1 MASALLNYAQLSGSS
16 DGSQEEFYRQER
28 VAVVVETG
36 ITMGSSVIQLILFG
50 IIIFR
55 ERRGLHWKA
64 FTAPINL
71 LLLSMITSNCAQF
84 AFFYL
89 KKVTTS
95 DSTSQVLYLTMNE
108 IMIACLQTGIVVYSW
123 YRGLPVIEIVLP
135 VTVKP
140 LTWTVYLYPA
150 IQLARVGLC
159 IAAMDKSSSHF
170 NRINAVRN
178 VVFIIGD
185 VIMVFF
191 DMFVL
196 TCYLKY
202 LRRTAPMDYAAMHIN
217 HLKILAR
224 YGVCSGVLAIFW
236 FSSFFVSYFVPVNP
250 LSPMSVLFIINW
262 GVYRLVSTVFL
273 FIQLSMKFSLLRSRG
288 QESEEKKKV
297 VEDAKRQTS
306 DSVGG
311 GYVGGT
317 GRKTVS
323 D

>member
-16 DGSQEEFYRQER
+16 NDTGPQEEFDRQESL
-28 VAVVVETG
+28 AVVVETG
-36 ITMGSSVIQLILFG
+36 ITMVSSVIHLILLG

-55 ERRGLHWKA
+55 ERRGMHWKA
-64 FTAPINL
+64 LTAPINL
-71 LLLSMITSNCAQF
+71 LLLSMIISNCTQF
-84 AFFYL
+84 TFFYL
-89 KKVTTS
+89 KKVTAS
-95 DSTSQVLYLTMNE
+95 DSACQVLYLTMNE

-135 VTVKP
+135 ATIKP

-150 IQLARVGLC
+150 IQLTRVGLC

-170 NRINAVRN
+170 HRINAVRN
-178 VVFIIGD
+178 VVFFIGD

-196 TCYLKY
+196 TSYLKY
-202 LRRTAPMDYAAMHIN
+202 LRRTAPMDYAAVHIN

-250 LSPMSVLFIINW
+250 HSPASVLFIINSA
-262 GVYRLVSTVFL
+262 VYRLVSTIFL
-273 FIQLSMKFSLLRSRG
+273 FIQLSMKFSLLRARG
-288 QESEEKKKV
+288 LESEEKKRV

-306 DSVGG
+306 DSVG
-311 GYVGGT
+311 
-317 GRKTVS
+317 
-323 D
+323 